1 MDQTLNTLVVSNNQI
16 ATDCLTDTKVDKKT
30 VFESIERLVVE
41 REVWEDNAYRTS
53 NEQLYAILD
62 KCYRYYFV
70 LKGSE
75 GSDLAKKAKEDIQLH
90 INLKGY
96 KFTDISHSLTKI
108 VKCVFASDRRITSV
122 YSLVL
127 RVALSE
133 QIKVGGIS
141 AFIKERGGVYEISKR
156 KGEAKAAVD
165 KVAMAKSA
173 LADTVIAKVGGESI
187 AKQLNGDLV
196 GRDLVIVATQLAN
209 GELALKAIT
218 YSATAVSEALKA
230 YYAENKDKVTVKQ
243 TVSSVASN
251 DDDIATLVS
260 KAAAA

>member
-1 MDQTLNTLVVSNNQI
+1 MNQTLNTLVVGNNQTT
-16 ATDCLTDTKVDKKT
+16 TDCLADTKVDKKT
-30 VFESIERLVVE
+30 AFESIERLVVE

-53 NEQLYAILD
+53 NEQLYGILD

-90 INLKGY
+90 INLRGY
-96 KFTDISHSLTKI
+96 KFNETSHSLTKI
-108 VKCVFASDRRITSV
+108 IKCVFASDRRITSV

-133 QIKVGGIS
+133 KIKVGGV
-141 AFIKERGGVYEISKR
+141 ATFIKERGGVYEISKR

-165 KVAMAKSA
+165 KVAMAKNA
-173 LADTVIAKVGGESI
+173 LADTVIAKVSGAGI
-187 AKQLNGDLV
+187 AKELDRNFV
-196 GRDLVIVATQLAN
+196 GRDLVIVATQLAD

-243 TVSSVASN
+243 TVSAVASN
-251 DDDIATLVS
+251 DDIAALVS